1 MSWPL
6 PHSAAIGAWCLLITS
21 SVGAQHSSGR
31 KPDVHFVV
39 TRQPVVEGM
48 LRLAAVH
55 KEDVVYDLGSGD
67 GRIVITAAKRY
78 GARGVGIELD
88 TGLIRTATRKARD
101 VGVADRVRFLR
112 QDLFATDI
120 SSATVVTLYLGPA
133 LNLKLRPMLY
143 RALRP
148 GTRIVSH
155 GWDMGDWQADA
166 RHEVDGRSLF
176 FWTIPANVSGAWRW
190 QARDGRA
197 EVALL
202 EQRYQR
208 ASGAWIR
215 GADSVPIAS
224 VRLVGDSIAIRAAR
238 GGEVF
243 RFTGRVRGDA
253 IHGTIMRSGKPPAV
267 WAARRT
273 SRGSAIADQ
282 AAEASR

>member
-1 MSWPL
+1 MNWSL
-6 PHSAAIGAWCLLITS
+6 HHAAAVGAWCVLIAS
-21 SVGAQHSSGR
+21 SAGAQHSGGR

-39 TRQPVVEGM
+39 TRQPVVEAM
-48 LRLAAVH
+48 LRLVAVR

-88 TGLIRTATRKARD
+88 TGLIRTATRKAREA
-101 VGVADRVRFLR
+101 GVADRVRFLR

-133 LNLKLRPMLY
+133 LNLRLRPMLY

-148 GTRIVSH
+148 GTRVVSH
-155 GWDMGDWQADA
+155 GWDMGDWQPDA

-176 FWTIPANVSGAWRW
+176 FWTLAANVSGVWRW
-190 QARDGRA
+190 RAPDGTSQ
-197 EVALL
+197 VALL
-202 EQRYQR
+202 EQRYQQ

-215 GADSVPIAS
+215 GADTVPIAF

-253 IHGTIMRSGKPPAV
+253 IRGRIERSGKPAAV

-273 SRGSAIADQ
+273 SRGGAIG
-282 AAEASR
+282 E